1 MDAFTTWFKKRSKN
15 GVIFF
20 SLPGTGDSWTFPS
33 NGQHLPG
40 WSCWSQ
46 HSQLGDVVNF
56 FAPQK
61 LVLVKKG
68 SSCAKMDDLFF
79 FFQKFVK
86 FSNGKTLWVFLQPK
100 GFEKIT
106 VWRFSTSRGGQWTF
120 PAREGQCL
128 GQRLYACEVRYHSN
142 GVDKGMMM
150 LM

>member
-1 MDAFTTWFKKRSKN
+1 MDRFTTWFKKRVKKWWSSFASPRN
-15 GVIFF
+15 WWLVDLPVQWAAPTWVILLESAF
-20 SLPGTGDSWTFPS
+20 SAWGCGEFLR
-33 NGQHLPG
+33 
-40 WSCWSQ
+40 
-46 HSQLGDVVNF
+46 
-56 FAPQK
+56 PQK

-68 SSCAKMDDLFF
+68 SHVPRWMTFF
-79 FFQKFVK
+79 FPKIRQ
-86 FSNGKTLWVFLQPK
+86 FSKWQDFGSFFAAQRVRD
-100 GFEKIT
+100 IT